1 MVKLKII
8 ASLILLQIICSP
20 VTSFSQDKGDVEDK
34 LSNIA
39 DCPPVHFNHIYI
51 VIDDDTYDEIKN
63 SEFIQK
69 EFGGI
74 LEDSTTTEKG
84 ETYRGGYLIGR
95 KTYIEFFN
103 SHGLEGAKEGTVGI
117 GFSTQKEGDLEII
130 YNRFN
135 SEFGDTAVKDLREFV
150 SGEKK
155 YPWFYTVSSVKED
168 NKLPFTCWVMEMHP
182 IHLKFFGATPD
193 SNGIISREAYWDAV
207 NKMTTAYSGKPYIPE
222 KCFDDIIDL
231 NLVLTKNELERF
243 EKELS
248 ACGYIKSVDSNIT
261 IFSGPGVQI
270 TVEVKDK
277 PTYRI
282 SSLMFTLE
290 NPLEPNDISLGK
302 NAKLSIT
309 SNGLGEWQF
318 GNQ

>member
-1 MVKLKII
+1 M
-8 ASLILLQIICSP
+8 
-20 VTSFSQDKGDVEDK
+20 
-34 LSNIA
+34 
-39 DCPPVHFNHIYI
+39 
-51 VIDDDTYDEIKN
+51 DDDTYNKIRN

-69 EFGGI
+69 EFGG
-74 LEDSTTTEKG
+74 LYEDSTTTEEG

-95 KTYIEFFN
+95 KSYIEFFN
-103 SHGLEGAKEGTVGI
+103 SQGLEGAKEGTVGI
-117 GFSTQKEGDLEII
+117 GFSTQREGDLDII

-135 SEFGDTAVKDLREFV
+135 SEFGDTAVMDLREFV
-150 SGEKK
+150 DGEAK
-155 YPWFYTVSSVKED
+155 YPWFYAVSSIPE
-168 NKLPFTCWVMEMHP
+168 NNTLPFTCWVMEMHP
-182 IHLKFFGATPD
+182 LHLKFFGAIPD

-207 NKMTTAYSGKPYIPE
+207 NKMTTAFSGKPYIPE

-231 NLVLTKNELERF
+231 NLVLTKNELDHF

-270 TVEVKDK
+270 TVEVTDK

-290 NPLEPNDISLGK
+290 NPLEPINMSFGK

-318 GNQ
+318 GEQK